1 LNYKVLLASFYIGTA
16 ALMFAKPAAA
26 QTPQGDAAAA
36 QLFFERGRDATTR
49 GDAAEACK
57 NFEESLR
64 LDLAVGTLFN
74 LARCEEDLGRF
85 ASAWQ
90 HLHEGIDR
98 LEESDSR
105 RKPAI
110 QAANAVEKRV
120 PKLIIAFATGAP
132 VGQVLRD
139 GVALS
144 PVSLSLAL
152 PVNPGMHAV
161 IVKADGHYDSKFE
174 AELKEGELRTLTVNV
189 GEPKPPEAVKADAVP
204 NSKLLA
210 AQPPASSPV
219 RTAGWII
226 AGVGAASLGV
236 SAVTGA
242 LAFERSQVVKDR
254 CDASGTCDSEGLDA
268 LGTSQKY
275 GRVATATVIIGG
287 VFLGAGAVLILL
299 GKPESAQR
307 ALTGTVLRF

>member
-1 LNYKVLLASFYIGTA
+1 LNFKILLATLCVVPLLLA
-16 ALMFAKPAAA
+16 QPAAA
-26 QTPQGDAAAA
+26 QMPQGDAAAA
-36 QLFFERGRDATTR
+36 QLFFERGRDASTR

-110 QAANAVEKRV
+110 QAASAVEKRV
-120 PKLIIAFATGAP
+120 PKLTLAFAPGAP

-144 PVSLSLAL
+144 SVSLSLAL

-161 IVKADGHYDSKFE
+161 IVKADGRYDATFE
-174 AELKEGELRTLTVNV
+174 AELKEGELRTLIVHV
-189 GEPKPPEAVKADAVP
+189 GEPKPPEVVKADP
-204 NSKLLA
+204 KPSTPLA
-210 AQPPASSPV
+210 PPSSSSPV
-219 RTAGWII
+219 RTAGWIT

-236 SAVTGA
+236 SAVTAA

-254 CDASGTCDSEGLDA
+254 CDASGVCDAEGLEA

-275 GRVATATVIIGG
+275 GRVATATVIVGG
-287 VFLGAGAVLILL
+287 VLLGAGAVLILL